1 MIQSSKAGRQ
11 SQVGGQAGSLGSRL
25 VRRPR
30 LLPDM
35 DHNPGFLLE
44 LPKGREGW
52 LVARRV
58 RVARR
63 ALAVIAWTLPCML
76 VQAVLLMLPGD
87 RNVRFARLYW
97 AVFTWLIGIEVRV
110 IGEIATRS
118 GSGRPIVFVSNH
130 SSWIDIPVVGG
141 VLDGCFVSKGDVAG
155 WPLVGTI
162 ARMGRSIFVSRTR
175 TSTGREREAMR
186 TKLTD
191 GDNLILFPEGTSSD
205 GSRVLPFRSSF
216 FALAETKPGERA
228 EDLPLIQPVSVVYD
242 RLGGLPAG
250 RASRPVFAWYGDMDI
265 ASHFWRLTQ
274 HIGLRA
280 TVLLHSPMDPATFSG
295 RKALSQAVWQVV
307 ADGASTLRQNRPVRP
322 LDMPAG
328 APATSDSED
337 ANEKADG
344 AVFA

>member
-1 MIQSSKAGRQ
+1 MNQSPKVERQ
-11 SQVGGQAGSLGSRL
+11 SQGGALTASMAGRL

-30 LLPDM
+30 LLPDL

-63 ALAVIAWTLPCML
+63 GLAIIAWTLPCML
-76 VQAVLLMLPGD
+76 VQSVLLMLPGD
-87 RNVRFARLYW
+87 RKARFARFYW
-97 AVFTWLIGIEVRV
+97 SIFARLIGIEVRV
-110 IGEIATRS
+110 VGEVATRS

-130 SSWIDIPVVGG
+130 SSWIDIPVLGG
-141 VLDGCFVSKGDVAG
+141 VLEGCFISKSDVAR

-162 ARMGRSIFVSRTR
+162 ARLGRSVFVSRTR
-175 TSTGREREAMR
+175 ISTGRERDAMR
-186 TKLTD
+186 TRLAA

-216 FALAETKPGERA
+216 FALAETKPGEPA
-228 EDLPLIQPVSVVYD
+228 ESMPLIQPVSVVYD

-250 RASRPVFAWYGDMDI
+250 RASRPIFAWYGDMDI

-280 TVLLHSPMDPATFSG
+280 TVLLHTPMDPAMFAD
-295 RKALSQAVWQVV
+295 RKTLSEAVWDVV
-307 ADGASTLRQNRPVRP
+307 ADGASTLRQNRPARP
-322 LDMPAG
+322 LAVSNDKKGSA
-328 APATSDSED
+328 D
-337 ANEKADG
+337 NEAASG
-344 AVFA
+344 ISQRPMFA